1 MSDAIPQDLV
11 QVGYIAGAYGIHGW
25 VRIKPHSPDADALL
39 GVKSWWLD
47 KPQLREVARL
57 QAKMHSGDVVAQLDG
72 VADRDLAEALKGAT
86 VSIPRSRFPVLKN
99 GEFYWSDLTGM
110 RAVTPAGESLG
121 TVAGLMD
128 NGAHQ
133 ILRIDPAQPDAEER
147 LIPFV
152 DKYVVE
158 VKVAERL
165 IVCDWGLDY

>member
-47 KPQLREVARL
+47 KPQLRQVARL

-86 VSIPRSRFPVLKN
+86 VSIPRSRFPALKE
-99 GEFYWSDLTGM
+99 GEFYWTDLTGM
-110 RAVTPAGESLG
+110 QVTNLQGEALG
-121 TVAGLMD
+121 TVEGLMD
-128 NGAHQ
+128 NGVHQ
-133 ILRIDPAQPDAEER
+133 ILRVKPAEPDAEER

-152 DKYVVE
+152 DKYVAD
-158 VKVAERL
+158 VKQDERL